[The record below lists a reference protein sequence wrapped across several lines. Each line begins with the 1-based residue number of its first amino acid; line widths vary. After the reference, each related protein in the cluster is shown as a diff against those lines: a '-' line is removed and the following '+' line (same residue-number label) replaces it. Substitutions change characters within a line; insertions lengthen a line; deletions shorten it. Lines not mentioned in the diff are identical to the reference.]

1 MNNARGRAPLMIPI
15 LVLVVISAAVL
26 TAGCLF
32 HQDERELKVI
42 HAGSLVAPFGE
53 MKKAFESQHPDVDI
67 LLEGHGSIQAIRHIT
82 ELHEE
87 YDVVAVAGDSLIPA
101 LMYPDHADWYIRFA
115 RNQMVIAY
123 TNQSRYAGEINQS
136 NWYEIL
142 ARPEVRFGF
151 SNPLFDACGYR
162 TLMVIALAE
171 SYYDDSTIF
180 DNLIARNF
188 DPQMRSTEDDRGAV
202 SVVVPEVFRPHS
214 DKVAVRGG
222 SVQLI
227 PMLDYADLDYVF
239 EYKSVAQQN
248 GLRYLELPPKIDLS
262 TPEYGSIYQNV
273 SIFLGFQRFRSVDIE
288 RVGKPIF
295 YGITVPKNAPH
306 PTLGAEFVEFV
317 LSEEGKKILQRA
329 NQPTTSPVVI
339 GPGTPPVYATT
350 VMNIG
355 EMER

>member
-1 MNNARGRAPLMIPI
+1 M
-15 LVLVVISAAVL
+15 
-26 TAGCLF
+26 
-32 HQDERELKVI
+32 
-42 HAGSLVAPFGE
+42 VAPFGE

-87 YDVVAVAGDSLIPA
+87 YDVVAVADDSLIPA

-123 TNQSRYAGEINQS
+123 TNHSRYAGEINQS

-262 TPEYGSIYQNV
+262 TPEYGYIYQNV